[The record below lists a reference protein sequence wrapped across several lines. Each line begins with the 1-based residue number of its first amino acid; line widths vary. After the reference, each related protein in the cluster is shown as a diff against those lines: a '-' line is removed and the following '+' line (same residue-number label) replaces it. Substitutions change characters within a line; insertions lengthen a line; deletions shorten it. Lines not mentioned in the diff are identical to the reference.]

1 MVLTKVIFLF
11 GLILLVNP
19 VFAQNPSAEVLAR
32 LSIQKNVGK
41 QVVTAFSKTK
51 RVRVFV
57 AMHMPESPPAITIQS
72 SAERKLTIK
81 AARSEVL
88 SRLQADD
95 FELIRKFDNVSGFAG
110 MANPEAIVTLAS
122 HPLVWRIDTDV
133 GGSGNLVEGLALSN
147 FAVRKARGFS
157 GQGVT
162 VAVLDSGYDSDHP
175 DLADSLVREQCFC
188 SVDPDLSEPPCCPD
202 GTSTQSGT
210 GAAVDDNGHGTH
222 VAGIITGNGV
232 LAPEGGAPD
241 ADIVAIKVLDEN
253 NEFCCV
259 SDVTAALD
267 WIISSAPEVDL
278 VNMSLGTNARFAADC
293 DTVYSWTEM
302 LGQAI
307 DTLKTRGV
315 SVFVSSGNS
324 GSGVD
329 MQAPACIANAI
340 SVGAVWDSDVGSR
353 TLLGCT
359 DSNTAADTVAC
370 FSNSSTTTDIFAPGA
385 FITSSGLGGFTA
397 TYAGTSQASPMVAA
411 CAALLL
417 EESPNLGPVSIE
429 AALKQSDVMVTDTT
443 NGLSFPRLDCA
454 VALANIFSDGF
465 EGH

>member
-1 MVLTKVIFLF
+1 MVLTKVVFLF

-19 VFAQNPSAEVLAR
+19 VFAQNPSAKVLAR

-41 QVVTAFSKTK
+41 EVVTAFSKTE

-57 AMHMPESPPAITIQS
+57 AMHTPESPPAMTIQS

-110 MANPEAIVTLAS
+110 MANPEAIATLAS
-122 HPLVWRIDTDV
+122 HPLVWRIDTDT
-133 GGSGNLVEGLALSN
+133 GGSGNLLQGLALSN
-147 FAVRKARGFS
+147 FAVRKAKGFS

-188 SVDPDLSEPPCCPD
+188 SGGACCPD

-210 GAAVDDNGHGTH
+210 GAAEDDNGHGTH

-232 LAPEGGAPD
+232 VAPEGGAPD
-241 ADIVAIKVLDEN
+241 ADIVAIKVLDDN
-253 NEFCCV
+253 KSFCCV

-267 WIISSAPEVDL
+267 WIISSAAEVDL

-293 DTVYSWTEM
+293 DSVNAWTIA

-324 GSGVD
+324 GSGED

-340 SVGAVWDSDVGSR
+340 SVGAIWDSDVGSR

-359 DSNTAADTVAC
+359 DANTAADTVAC

-385 FITSSGLGGFTA
+385 FITSSGLGGIIA
-397 TYAGTSQASPMVAA
+397 TYAGTSQASPTVAA